1 MVKDFDVIKST
12 MTFKINIVKLIDE
25 YPKLKNLLLLQCFMK
40 DYFKLIKEICK
51 ENTGDFK

>member
-12 MTFKINIVKLIDE
+12 MTFKINIVKLIDK

-40 DYFKLIKEICK
+40 DYFKLIKETCE
-51 ENTGDFK
+51 ENTGEFK

>member
-12 MTFKINIVKLIDE
+12 MTFKINIVKLIDK

-40 DYFKLIKEICK
+40 DYFKLIKETCK
-51 ENTGDFK
+51 ENTGEFK